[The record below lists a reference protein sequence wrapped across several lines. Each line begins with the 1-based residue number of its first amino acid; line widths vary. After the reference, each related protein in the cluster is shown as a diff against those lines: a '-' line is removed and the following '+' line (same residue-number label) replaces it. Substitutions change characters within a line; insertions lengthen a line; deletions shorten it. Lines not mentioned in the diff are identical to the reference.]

1 MKPFTKLNP
10 IDNQISSRDFLAG
23 ITGTERPNLARSAN
37 NTSIVRWTLQQG
49 TGDGGNM
56 RNFPQAVS
64 SYSAQELIYIQ
75 SALSKYQNI
84 ANISFQFGGINNP
97 FPVDMVVRIQDGAA
111 GNTVGNSARTEVD
124 FQNRYVVFDSTE
136 ADKFYAELR
145 LSSNYNSY
153 DNVSNVIRNIQY
165 RPGSFGYMT
174 ILHELGHNLGLKH
187 TDDTTLF
194 PGVTAGNS
202 NTDYGTY
209 GLNNT
214 VATVMSYNSTSVTNQ
229 RTGVN
234 NPALTPS
241 SINVN
246 TAAGNASQ
254 ANLGFS
260 RTPMALDVATIQ
272 KIYGKN
278 NNYNLTDNT
287 YVIPQASDAN
297 NGWACI
303 WDAGGI
309 DTFAAPNTSKAV
321 QIDLR
326 NANLLNDS
334 TAAAGFYTYV
344 LEGSQ
349 GGFTI
354 AHDWNGV
361 SFGTDIEG
369 INIGQCVIENARGG
383 KGSDTIIGNRLAND
397 IWGYDGNDNITCGD
411 GNDTAYG
418 DIGNDFIY
426 GNPGNDILI
435 GGSGSD
441 VIQGGKGN
449 DHIYGSYLNTV
460 FGDDRF
466 GGSSTIG
473 ADGIGDIDT
482 LSGNLGDDKFYLFGN
497 GRAAYNDRED
507 NTDGRNDYALITDF
521 GTPGLRSLLYG
532 EDKIVLLGSSNDY
545 LLSANGNNTEIFLKS
560 TVQGGVNELIAIIN
574 NVNSLSLDG
583 TSFEYVAGN
592 PAF

>member
-1 MKPFTKLNP
+1 MPFTKLNP
-10 IDNQISSRDFLAG
+10 IDNQISSRDFIAG

-64 SYSAQELIYIQ
+64 SYRPLELTYIQ

-84 ANISFQFGGINNP
+84 ANISFQYGGINNP
-97 FPVDMVVRIQDGAA
+97 FPVDMVVRIQNAA
-111 GNTVGNSARTEVD
+111 SGLAGNSARTEVD
-124 FQNRYVVFDSTE
+124 FQNRYGIFDSTE

-153 DNVSNVIRNIQY
+153 DNVSNVIRDIQY

-187 TDDTTLF
+187 TDDSTLF
-194 PGVTAGNS
+194 PGVTTGNS
-202 NTDYGTY
+202 NTAYGTY

-214 VATVMSYNSTSVTNQ
+214 VATVMSYNSTSATNQ
-229 RTGVN
+229 RTGAN
-234 NPALTPS
+234 NPTLTPS
-241 SINVN
+241 NINFN
-246 TAAGNASQ
+246 TAAGDASQ

-278 NNYNLTDNT
+278 NSYNLTDNT
-287 YVIPQASDAN
+287 YIIPQASDAN

-334 TAAAGFYTYV
+334 TAAAGFYSYV

-354 AHDWNGV
+354 AHDWDGV
-361 SFGTDIEG
+361 SFGNDIEG
-369 INIGQCVIENARGG
+369 INFGQCVIENARGG

-397 IWGYDGNDNITCGD
+397 ISGYDGNDNITCGD

-418 DIGNDFIY
+418 DIGNDFIH
-426 GNPGNDILI
+426 GNAGNDILV

-449 DHIYGSYLNTV
+449 DYIYGSYLNTV
-460 FGDDRF
+460 FGDARF
-466 GGSSTIG
+466 GGNSNIG

-482 LSGNLGDDKFYLFGN
+482 LSGNLGADKFYLYGN

-507 NTDGRNDYALITDF
+507 NTSGRNDYALITDF
-521 GTPGLRSLLYG
+521 GSSGARALLYG

-545 LLSANGNNTEIFLKS
+545 LLGANGSNTEIFLKS

-574 NVNSLSLDG
+574 NVNNLFLDG

>member
-1 MKPFTKLNP
+1 MPFTKLNP
-10 IDNQISSRDFLAG
+10 IDNQISSRDFIAG

-37 NTSIVRWTLQQG
+37 NTNIVRWTLQQG

-56 RNFPQAVS
+56 QNFPQAVS
-64 SYSAQELIYIQ
+64 SYRPLEVTYLQ
-75 SALSKYQNI
+75 SALKKYENI
-84 ANISFQFGGINNP
+84 ANISFQYGGVNNP
-97 FPVDMVVRIQDGAA
+97 FPVDMVVRIQDAA
-111 GNTVGNSARTEVD
+111 ANIFGNSARTEVD
-124 FQNRYVVFDSTE
+124 FQGRYNIFDSTE
-136 ADKFYAELR
+136 ANKFYAELR

-153 DNVSNVIRNIQY
+153 DNVSNVIRDIQY
-165 RPGSFGYMT
+165 RPGSFGYMV

-187 TDDTTLF
+187 TDASPFF

-202 NTDYGTY
+202 STADGIY

-214 VATVMSYNSTSVTNQ
+214 VATIMSYNSTSVTNQ
-229 RTGVN
+229 RTGDN
-234 NPALTPS
+234 NPSLTPS
-241 SINVN
+241 GISFA
-246 TAAGNASQ
+246 TAAGDASQ

-278 NNYNLTDNT
+278 NNFNSTDNT
-287 YVIPQASDAN
+287 YIIPQASDAN

-321 QIDLR
+321 QIDIR

-334 TAAAGFYTYV
+334 TAAAGFYSYV

-354 AHDWNGV
+354 AHDWDGV

-369 INIGQCVIENARGG
+369 INVGQCVIENARGG
-383 KGSDTIIGNRLAND
+383 KGSDTIIGNRFAND
-397 IWGYDGNDNITCGD
+397 IWGYDGNDQITCGG

-418 DIGNDFIY
+418 DFGNDVIQ
-426 GNPGNDILI
+426 GNTGSDTLI

-441 VIQGGKGN
+441 TISGGQGF
-449 DHIYGSYLNTV
+449 DFIYGSYINTT
-460 FGDDRF
+460 FGNAAY
-466 GGSSTIG
+466 GGSSTTG

-482 LSGNLGDDKFYLFGN
+482 LTGGLGGDKFYLYGN

-507 NTDGRNDYALITDF
+507 NTYGRNDYALITDF
-521 GTPGLRSLLYG
+521 GSPGVRALLYG

-545 LLSANGNNTEIFLKS
+545 LLGVNGNNTEIFLKS

-574 NVNSLSLDG
+574 NVNNLSLDG

>member
-1 MKPFTKLNP
+1 MPFTKLNP
-10 IDNQISSRDFLAG
+10 IDNQISSRDFIAG

-37 NTSIVRWTLQQG
+37 NTNIVRWTLQQG

-56 RNFPQAVS
+56 QNFPQAVS
-64 SYSAQELIYIQ
+64 SYRPLEVTYLQ
-75 SALSKYQNI
+75 SALKKYENI
-84 ANISFQFGGINNP
+84 ANISFQYGGINNP

-111 GNTVGNSARTEVD
+111 GNIVGNSARTEVD
-124 FQNRYVVFDSTE
+124 FQNRYSIFDSTE
-136 ADKFYAELR
+136 ANKFYAELR

-153 DNVSNVIRNIQY
+153 DNVSNVIRDIQY

-187 TDDTTLF
+187 TDDSTLF

-202 NTDYGTY
+202 STADGIY

-214 VATVMSYNSTSVTNQ
+214 VATIMSYNSTSVTNQ
-229 RTGVN
+229 RTGDN
-234 NPALTPS
+234 NPSLTPS
-241 SINVN
+241 GISFA

-278 NNYNLTDNT
+278 NSFNSTDNT
-287 YVIPQASDAN
+287 YIIQQASDAN

-321 QIDLR
+321 QIDIR

-334 TAAAGFYTYV
+334 TAAAGFYSYV

-354 AHDWNGV
+354 AHDWDGV

-369 INIGQCVIENARGG
+369 INVGQCVIENARGG
-383 KGSDTIIGNRLAND
+383 KGSDTIIGNRFAND
-397 IWGYDGNDNITCGD
+397 IWGYDGNDQITCGG

-418 DIGNDFIY
+418 DFGNDVIQ
-426 GNPGNDILI
+426 GNTGSDTLI

-441 VIQGGKGN
+441 TISGGQGF
-449 DHIYGSYLNTV
+449 DFIYGSYINTT
-460 FGDDRF
+460 FGNAAY
-466 GGSSTIG
+466 GGSSTTG

-482 LSGNLGDDKFYLFGN
+482 LTGGLGGDKFYLYGN

-507 NTDGRNDYALITDF
+507 NTYGRNDYALITDF
-521 GTPGLRSLLYG
+521 GSPGVRALLYG

-545 LLSANGNNTEIFLKS
+545 LLGVNGNNTEIFLKS

-574 NVNSLSLDG
+574 NVNNLSLDG